1 MNKTK
6 FFSSMLVVAL
16 FATASV
22 LTSCKDY
29 DDDIK
34 NLQQQIDAKS
44 AKAELESLQST
55 LQTQLSSVQSSL
67 DTKIANLNTAIANK
81 ADASTVTALA
91 SSVQDLTATVAA
103 LQTQLSSVNSALA
116 DYAKTSDVEALNT
129 KYVALTGD
137 VSTLKGDVEGLKSE
151 TALLKAAD
159 ENLKQQITALQNLST
174 ALDQL
179 KTKVANLEANGYDDT
194 ELKNAIAALQTKLA
208 DYDALKSDVA
218 TLKNVMQIMSEEV
231 NKVKSQVN
239 VLNVFVNKRLTSM
252 ILMPNF
258 YWEGLEAIEV
268 PFAYT
273 PEFKEQAKDYTFT
286 YTQQSALG
294 NQNIAVTVK
303 SYMTAALTD
312 GQTVNL
318 ETATANNGPWTALA
332 GPKSLTEAN
341 IRALVVLQGLTNK
354 KTGAAYTA
362 ANAPL
367 SFVELSQGGVAKYH
381 ISPTTADLEGMKVG
395 FFENDAEVY
404 TRAAGAIAAT
414 PFETTIS
421 KDNQYNKF
429 ENGVLTVPFKV
440 DGPKLKSMF
449 TAWTNTN
456 LAANDPNWDTATGKD
471 DGKGT
476 LGTPADK
483 KSAPLPFLAG
493 QLTSADNDTTVTS
506 DYAVLVPADITI
518 IALADKDPL
527 AQIDGK
533 ATKFSKN
540 HTTQSIRDNHLYE
553 SVGYN
558 GITIPAS
565 AEGNNYGAITMPAT
579 HEIVYTDKSF
589 DLKQYVQT
597 HAAYTTYAKYGR
609 STQDAALSEAELAAL
624 GLHYEFNII
633 TYLKGVETTSQ
644 SAHLIAVDAEGK
656 PTTDKTIGRFSVRS
670 VDASGNTMVNEEAT
684 VETVGREPLIRVDL
698 KNAEGK
704 IVRYGYIKLRIAKSA
719 ANNEEVTVDFGDIY
733 MNCGGKGK
741 MTWAQVENL
750 ILRKI
755 NMTKEEFEQN
765 YYLDVVGGHTAM
777 PKVNAA
783 PQGGLYQNAKTN
795 NWMARRFYKDGGTY
809 KVAALPTGA
818 NENTWSD
825 DNMTQM
831 AKYTATS
838 NWFGRVWYTP
848 HDNSMGGQNWDENT
862 NVLEWNFG
870 EDFTANPPA
879 ITGTVADASNMNKAA
894 YTKMI
899 EVAGATYKNK
909 GLNQNAISTV
919 VRFVNKNNGTYI
931 YVTLKFEVGKIHFA
945 YADINRR
952 VLDHWYDVA
961 DGYKDNTA
969 DTIEVYA
976 NVPTPAILGSNVT
989 NVTNTGKYLT
999 PNNVDLTNF
1008 TKDLKEYWLNQQI
1021 VVDIYNPTKFGKFT
1035 AAGNTTTSFEFRIPV
1050 KGTSTSDQ
1058 VEVKGS
1064 NGVKLYVNSYS
1075 TDYKIKYKADGKTVD
1090 YYYWQAKGASGKT
1103 YNLFLATAPAGA
1115 ERTTAAN
1122 PANRVG
1128 TAIFGNQIVA
1138 ELGNNKYEVVATIT
1152 ADGIIHYNG
1161 YKEQNVTPETT
1172 AALLPVNSA
1181 ASDILNYVGMY
1192 DNKGN
1197 LLKDSYLDGQD
1208 ATKDRAFTAF
1218 INIKVTNDVCYDP
1231 LIGKNTFNVR
1241 FLRPVNM
1248 WPAETEWTDAPNA
1261 TQIYP
1266 IWKLVYIRD
1275 WRQYAVVPLNETQQ
1289 FGKTAVSGTGLDGK
1303 NHKGDFAEGNVPYQF
1318 YGIEN
1323 LYIKRDEIRSDAHKA
1338 PADRVIKTNAADI
1351 IANTLPITSI
1361 PSLTGTNAQAGGATW
1376 QFLKI
1381 FAWNTDE
1388 ATTATAAGAAATG
1401 LPEST
1406 AWNNVL
1412 AYTNN
1417 GGVVKTFHVYVPISL
1432 KYPWGGLTDWTQK
1445 VWAVITINP
1454 TQGND

>member
-44 AKAELESLQST
+44 AKTELESLQST

-116 DYAKTSDVEALNT
+116 DYAKTSDVDALNT

-137 VSTLKGDVEGLKSE
+137 VSTLKGDVDGLKSE

-159 ENLKQQITALQNLST
+159 ENLKQQIAALQNLSS

-218 TLKNVMQIMSEEV
+218 TLKNVMQMMSEEV

-273 PEFKEQAKDYTFT
+273 PEFKEQAKDYKFT
-286 YTQQSALG
+286 YTQTGALG
-294 NQNIAVTVK
+294 NEDIAVTVK

-318 ETATANNGPWTALA
+318 ETATADNGPWTGLA

-341 IRALVVLQGLTNK
+341 IRALVVLQGLKNK
-354 KTGAAYTA
+354 NNVAYTA
-362 ANAPL
+362 DNAPL

-404 TRAAGAIAAT
+404 TRAAGAIKAT

-440 DGPKLKSMF
+440 DGPKLKAMF
-449 TAWTNTN
+449 NAWTATN
-456 LAANDPNWDTATGKD
+456 LAANDPNWDAT
-471 DGKGT
+471 DGTGT

-483 KSAPLPFLAG
+483 TKSAPLPFLAG

-533 ATKFSKN
+533 PTNFSKN

-553 SVGYN
+553 SVGYK
-558 GITIPAS
+558 GIVIPNT
-565 AEGNNYGAITMPAT
+565 GVGDNYGAITMPAT

-670 VDASGNTMVNEEAT
+670 VDASGKTMVNEEAT

-741 MTWAQVENL
+741 MTWAQVENI

-755 NMTKEEFEQN
+755 NLTKQEFEQN
-765 YYLDVVGGHTAM
+765 YYLDVVGGYTNM

-783 PQGGLYQNAKTN
+783 PSGELYTTAAGN
-795 NWMARRFYKDGGTY
+795 NWMAKRFFKDGNTY
-809 KVAALPTGA
+809 KPAQALA
-818 NENTWSD
+818 ND
-825 DNMTQM
+825 DALAQLN
-831 AKYTATS
+831 KYTATN

-848 HDNSMGGQNWDENT
+848 HDNSTNPQNWDENT

-870 EDFTANPPA
+870 DAT
-879 ITGTVADASNMNKAA
+879 DASNMTKAA
-894 YTKMI
+894 YAKMI
-899 EVAGATYKNK
+899 AVAGATYKNK

-919 VRFVNKNNGTYI
+919 VRFVNKNNGTFI

-976 NVPTPAILGSNVT
+976 NVPTPAILGSTVANVATT
-989 NVTNTGKYLT
+989 NFHLT
-999 PNNVDLTNF
+999 PDDADQTNF

-1021 VVDIYNPTKFGKFT
+1021 IVDIYNAAKFNKFT

-1050 KGTSTSDQ
+1050 KGTSTSEQ

-1090 YYYWQAKGASGKT
+1090 YYYWEAKGASGKT
-1103 YNLFLATAPAGA
+1103 YQLYLATVPDANV
-1115 ERTTAAN
+1115 RTTAAN

-1138 ELGNNKYEVVATIT
+1138 DLGGATKDEVIATIT

-1161 YKEQNVTPETT
+1161 YNEQVRTAEKT
-1172 AALLPVNSA
+1172 AAAALVNSA

-1218 INIKVTNDVCYDP
+1218 INIKVTNNVCYDP

-1323 LYIKRDEIRSDAHKA
+1323 LYIKRSEIRSDAHKA

-1361 PSLTGTNAQAGGATW
+1361 PSLTGTNASGATW

-1381 FAWNTDE
+1381 FAWDTDE
-1388 ATTATAAGAAATG
+1388 ATTKTNAGAAATG
-1401 LPEST
+1401 LDESA
-1406 AWNNVL
+1406 AWNDVL